1 MSLPFYISKRY
12 TLSKKDS
19 RFITFVSF
27 ISIIGIAL
35 GVATLIIALSILNGF
50 EETLTKKI
58 IDFDAHIKI
67 TSYKNTLPDYHRILP
82 VLKEKLFPYAIDI
95 NPYASS
101 LAIIGSKKIK
111 EGVSIKGINL
121 SDNWPGLERNIT
133 EGNFVLDN
141 AETPQLIIGRKLA
154 NKLFVKV
161 GDKVTV
167 FTLKNNKIP
176 SPDNLPNIQR
186 FEVSAIFESGMAEYD
201 DQIAYVSLQSAQKL
215 FSIGDN
221 INGYDI
227 KVNNISKIDSL
238 TDFLSENLRYPH
250 QVRSIYR
257 IHRNIF
263 AWIQLQ
269 KEPIPIIL
277 GLITLVAVFNIIG
290 TLLMI
295 VLEKTNAIGV
305 LKSLGATK
313 KQIIS
318 VFLFQGM
325 FLAITGIVLGNILGF
340 ILTYLQLNFRI
351 ISIPSSVYFMNT
363 VPIKLSAEVFVGIS
377 ILTFLLCIAASIL
390 PSYIASRIQPV
401 SALRFS

>member
-1 MSLPFYISKRY
+1 MSLPFFISKKY

-19 RFITFVSF
+19 RFITFISS

-50 EETLTKKI
+50 EEVLTKKI

-67 TSYKNTLPDYHRILP
+67 TSYKNTLPDYKRILP
-82 VLKEKLFPYAIDI
+82 VLKEKLSPYQTNI
-95 NPYASS
+95 NPYASN
-101 LAIIGSKKIK
+101 LAIIGSRKIK
-111 EGVSIKGINL
+111 EGVSIKGINF
-121 SDNWPGLERNIT
+121 SDNWPGLKKNIT
-133 EGNFVLDN
+133 EGNFTLGN
-141 AETPQLIIGRKLA
+141 AETPQIIIGRKLA

-167 FTLKNNKIP
+167 FALKNNRIP
-176 SPDNLPNIQR
+176 SHEDLPNIQR
-186 FEVSAIFESGMAEYD
+186 FEISAIFESGMAEYD
-201 DQIAYVSLQSAQKL
+201 DQIAYVSLQSAQIL

-227 KVNNISKIDSL
+227 KVNDISKIDSL
-238 TDFLSENLRYPH
+238 TDFLSENLGYPH

-277 GLITLVAVFNIIG
+277 GLITLVAVFNIVG

-295 VLEKTNAIGV
+295 VLEKTNAVGV

-318 VFLFQGM
+318 VFLYQGM
-325 FLAITGIVLGNILGF
+325 FLAVAGIVLGNILGF

-351 ISIPSSVYFMNT
+351 ISIPSSVYFMST
-363 VPIKLSAEVFVGIS
+363 VPIKLSAEVFIGVS
-377 ILTFLLCIAASIL
+377 ILTFLLCVVASIL